1 MKEIKLF
8 DYQEDMK
15 ERIEKALR
23 LHRSVMAQMPTGTG
37 KTVLLASVVE
47 SFLREHSNCNVWIVA
62 HRRELVSQ
70 IRETIERVFSKTHP
84 SSLTIKEDFSNHPV
98 NSSKITPS
106 LFTIKEG
113 STSHPDPLTL
123 RGEGGNRP
131 TRCSEPLRSKV
142 GGPSKVSP
150 DCAGWDRLGAT
161 CLRAGDGLG
170 DHLGMS
176 GASKVSPDCLSAS
189 ASKEVSG
196 YSPDCLSAS
205 AFNVPIKAVSIQWL
219 AKHYDEIEE
228 EPGMI
233 VIDEA
238 HHALAKT
245 YKEMWERFPN
255 AKFLGL
261 TATPCRLNGKGFTD
275 LFDVLVQSWS
285 VPEFIS
291 KGRLATY
298 DFVSIKSDSVT
309 QRLID
314 SLQKRGADG
323 DYQNKEMDMLLNKK
337 PSIERLYRS
346 LEEYGKDRKGIVYA
360 INISHANAIAEFYR
374 EHGIAAVA
382 IDSKTPSSLRK
393 ELIERF
399 KASSN
404 TSFSKITPSLFTLKE
419 GDFSKIT
426 PSLFTIKEGSTSHPD
441 PLTLRGEGG
450 NRPTRCSE
458 PLRSK
463 DGGPSKVSPDCAGW
477 DRLGAT
483 CLRAADG
490 VGDRLTATCLRAA
503 DGVGD
508 GAADRLG
515 ATCLRA
521 ADGVADGP
529 ADGLGA
535 TCLRPAD
542 ELAPIQVL
550 VNVDIFSE
558 GFDCP
563 DVEFVQLAR
572 PTLSLAKY
580 LQMVGRGL
588 RVAKGKKNCV
598 IIDNVGL
605 YRVFGLPSQV
615 WNWNAMFEG
624 KLKVGKRKETPKDRE
639 FFLMNE
645 KQDDIQIHPDSEMMM
660 VMSHEELLQTL
671 QYCEFVDSKGEF
683 AIIKLPDGKM
693 TVVNRQ
699 GEQVLEPG
707 DYYDMKLLDGNI
719 LFYRPRRKAKCYY
732 DLLAKAV
739 IDDGTNVAEAPHVVN
754 IKGWEFIEY
763 NDIFM
768 SRTQEDFSLPYHPS
782 QYDFLNYGYYMIF
795 RFRPSAPGC
804 QVWFYCEGDEGKMRM
819 SNEESRN
826 VCFLR
831 NDYEHV
837 YWLCAVLYGERIV
850 VMDSKE
856 DYYLV
861 DSNLKKTYIGCN
873 HPKNENEDLN
883 FVMPRL
889 GKKYYHEAMLEKKEM
904 EANEMLLLH
913 EKSEAGHVELYQ
925 AGKKWGV
932 KVDGKVIVPPL
943 YCSIAQ
949 PVGAYCAFE
958 EIPRHWGIMT
968 LKGKVIVDAK
978 YEKVEIRDNGIAVVT
993 GITGK
998 TQTINLLKVKG

>member
-1 MKEIKLF
+1 MKNIKLF

-70 IRETIERVFSKTHP
+70 IKDTLNKFLLNFS
-84 SSLTIKEDFSNHPV
+84 FSNHPV
-98 NSSKITPS
+98 PLS
-106 LFTIKEG
+106 KEG
-113 STSHPDPLTL
+113 STSTPSPSSS
-123 RGEGGNRP
+123 EGGDV
-131 TRCSEPLRSKV
+131 TALRCSEPLRSKV

-150 DCAGWDRLGAT
+150 DCAGWDRLTAT
-161 CLRAGDGLG
+161 CLRPAEGLGDRLGKRGGDGLG
-170 DHLGMS
+170 
-176 GASKVSPDCLSAS
+176 ATSAS
-189 ASKEVSG
+189 SDNPTS
-196 YSPDCLSAS
+196 DMM
-205 AFNVPIKAVSIQWL
+205 PIKAVSIQWL
-219 AKHYDEIEE
+219 SKHYDEIEE

-298 DFVSIKSDSVT
+298 DFVSIKSDGVT

-346 LEEYGKDRKGIVYA
+346 LEEFGKDRKGIVYA

-404 TSFSKITPSLFTLKE
+404 TSFSNHPVPLSKE
-419 GDFSKIT
+419 GNLSNHPVNFSKIT
-426 PSLFTIKEGSTSHPD
+426 PSLFTLKEGSTSHPD

-477 DRLGAT
+477 DRLTDA
-483 CLRAADG
+483 CLRPADG
-490 VGDRLTATCLRAA
+490 LTATCLRA
-503 DGVGD
+503 GD
-508 GAADRLG
+508 GLG
-515 ATCLRA
+515 GTCLRA
-521 ADGVADGP
+521 TDGA

-535 TCLRPAD
+535 TYLRAAD
-542 ELAPIQVL
+542 GLAPIQVL

-671 QYCEFVDSKGEF
+671 QYREFVDSKGEF

-739 IDDGTNVAEAPHVVN
+739 IDDGTNVAETPHVVN

-763 NDIFM
+763 DDIFM
-768 SRTQEDFSLPYHPS
+768 SRTQEEFSLPYRPS
-782 QYDFLNYGYYMIF
+782 QYDFLNYGYYLIY
-795 RFRPSAPGC
+795 RSKSSASGC
-804 QVWFYCEGDEGKMRM
+804 QVWYHYEGGEGKMRM

-837 YWLCAVLYGERIV
+837 YWLCAVLYGACIV
-850 VMDSKE
+850 VMDSKQ

-873 HPKNENEDLN
+873 QPKNKEEDLQN
-883 FVMPRL
+883 VMPRL
-889 GKKYYHEAMLEKKEM
+889 GKKYYHEAMLQKKEM
-904 EANEMLLLH
+904 EASEMLLLR
-913 EKSEAGHVELYQ
+913 EKSDAGHVELYQ

-943 YCSIAQ
+943 YHCIAQ

-958 EIPRHWGIMT
+958 EIPRHWGVMT